1 MCRDTVIEMV
11 EAITNEANRNWRL
24 WETGNVY
31 GRRAAFALIAVVIT
45 VLPAVGGCKV
55 VSIAEDRTLRERT
68 ASGFDAHRYAET
80 IWTARA
86 LPYWTERQQPI
97 GAVLTQARRDLPAAG
112 RAHGRRAGDGS
123 PWMFVV
129 DGEGVVEAIEPGR
142 RGRLVLSLPGTPE
155 RIGLQSGPVVSG
167 AALRDS
173 LPFIQFDD
181 FANQLA
187 YADVAQ
193 ALTQKAL
200 DQVGPATRALS
211 VGDRVRFQGVAPLLE
226 PADEVV
232 VTPYSL
238 SRVGS

>member
-1 MCRDTVIEMV
+1 M
-11 EAITNEANRNWRL
+11 
-24 WETGNVY
+24 WETGNVG
-31 GRRAAFALIAVVIT
+31 GRRAKFALIAAVIA

-55 VSIAEDRTLRERT
+55 VSIAEDRALRERS
-68 ASGFDAHRYAET
+68 ASGFDAQRYAET

-86 LPYWTERQQPI
+86 LPYWAERRQPI
-97 GAVLTQARRDLPAAG
+97 DVVLTQARRDLGAAG
-112 RAHGRRAGDGS
+112 QAQGRRAGDGS
-123 PWMFVV
+123 PWLFVV
-129 DGEGVVEAIEPGR
+129 AGEGVVQAIEPGR
-142 RGRLVLSLPGTPE
+142 RGRLVLTVAGASE
-155 RIGLQSGPVVSG
+155 RIRLQSGPVVSG

-181 FANQLA
+181 FANQLV

-193 ALTQKAL
+193 ALTQRAL
-200 DQVGPATRALS
+200 DEVGPAARALS
-211 VGDRVRFQGVAPLLE
+211 VGDRVRFQGVAPMLE